1 MLFCKQ
7 ENLFYKCKVFDFL
20 IMSISHSDKRS
31 LLCFEESSGSSDCGA
46 SVLDALFAKAFV
58 VGLVPGSLLLHCTA
72 GNGVRR
78 AMDHRQYLEETVIP
92 AVTEGM
98 EKLTHEIVKERM
110 RVLQGVDWENGYLP
124 EDWKSIETVKWLG
137 E

>member
-1 MLFCKQ
+1 
-7 ENLFYKCKVFDFL
+7 
-20 IMSISHSDKRS
+20 
-31 LLCFEESSGSSDCGA
+31 
-46 SVLDALFAKAFV
+46 
-58 VGLVPGSLLLHCTA
+58 
-72 GNGVRR
+72 
-78 AMDHRQYLEETVIP
+78 MDHRQYLEETVIP

-110 RVLQGVDWENGYLP
+110 RVLQGVDWENKYLP